1 MNNIYNLGLKIEIN
15 HCGEVRRKYRV
26 FGVTRETACML
37 TFPRTRE
44 DGQSQEITVQRYFLE
59 KYKRNLLYV
68 SK

>member
-1 MNNIYNLGLKIEIN
+1 
-15 HCGEVRRKYRV
+15 V
-26 FGVTRETACML
+26 FGVTRETARIL

>member
-1 MNNIYNLGLKIEIN
+1 M
-15 HCGEVRRKYRV
+15 
-26 FGVTRETACML
+26 FGVTRETARIL

-68 SK
+68 SKFSFILFSGFVQNLKVLGNP